1 LPSIEHQ
8 MTEIYCFVDDFLRA
22 HQRLARWRR
31 SPNHKPRFTDAE
43 VITVALLQNC
53 LGCDTLKQAYKLV
66 RENWRSAFPRLVSY
80 KQWINR
86 LHALSGLVGQ
96 LVRAVALKLREAD
109 NFYLMD
115 SKPIPV
121 CHPIRHGRVRLLR
134 EDGAY
139 FGKTSK
145 GWFFGFKLHLLIAER
160 GHVLGALL
168 SPANWDDRDPALAL
182 CWAVEGGTVLA
193 DLGYR
198 GDELAVSLSEEAEV
212 LLLTPADGGA
222 RHSAPRALLSS
233 VRERVETTLSQMWSR
248 FVDRVFSRSWA
259 GLWTTIKLKLL
270 HYNLV
275 HAGMLSV

>member
-1 LPSIEHQ
+1 MSSIEHQ

-22 HQRLARWRR
+22 HPRQARWRQ
-31 SPNHKPRFTDAE
+31 SPNRSPRFTDAE
-43 VITVALLQNC
+43 VITIALLPNSF
-53 LGCDTLKQAYKLV
+53 GCDTLKRAYKLV
-66 RENWRSAFPRLVSY
+66 RENWRSAFPHLVSY
-80 KQWINR
+80 KQWVAR
-86 LHALSGLVGQ
+86 LHQLSGLVGQ
-96 LVRAVALKLREAD
+96 LVRAVALKLAEAD

-115 SKPIPV
+115 SKPVPV

-134 EDGAY
+134 EEGAC
-139 FGKTSK
+139 FGKSTK
-145 GWFFGFKLHLLIAER
+145 GWLFGFKLHLLIAER

-182 CWAVEGGTVLA
+182 CWATDGGAVLA

-198 GDELAVSLSEEAEV
+198 GGEFTASLSEEAEV

-222 RHSAPRALLSS
+222 RRSAPRALLSS
-233 VRERVETTLSQMWSR
+233 VRERVETMLSQMWTR

-275 HAGMLSV
+275 HAGVLSV